1 MAQTLEQKIA
11 ETEAKLARLREQ
23 GRKLENGQKIILGGL
38 LINAARNQPRIRKW
52 LLDEAAK
59 TITRDVDKS
68 RIAPLLDE
76 LAKLPESP
84 VTTA

>member
-38 LINAARNQPRIRKW
+38 LINAARNQPSIRKW

-59 TITRDVDKS
+59 TITRDVDKA
-68 RIAPLLDE
+68 RLAPLIADLS
-76 LAKLPESP
+76 AMPMPETS
-84 VTTA
+84 A